1 MRIALVA
8 QDSSPLAQHADSDC
22 GAQTARLTSLALAL
36 ARLGHRITIY
46 ARRDSRA
53 LPGSAILAPGVTVEH
68 VPAGPPAPLDPDN
81 AAHLPGLGDYL
92 AQRSRRHPPHR
103 LHSHLPTTR
112 PAPPPTRPLP
122 GR

>member
-36 ARLGHRITIY
+36 PRLGHRITIY

-53 LPGSAILAPGVTVEH
+53 LPGSAILAPGATVEH
-68 VPAGPPAPLDPDN
+68 VTAGPPAPLDADN
-81 AAHLPGLGDYL
+81 PPHLPEFPAYL
-92 AQRSRRHPPHR
+92 APHSPR
-103 LHSHLPTTR
+103 
-112 PAPPPTRPLP
+112 PPP
-122 GR
+122 

>member
-53 LPGSAILAPGVTVEH
+53 LPGSAILAPAVTVEH
-68 VPAGPPAPLDPDN
+68 ATAGPPAPLDADN
-81 AAHLPGLGDYL
+81 AAHLPAVGAHLG
-92 AQRSRRHPPHR
+92 QRLRPNPPG
-103 LHSHLPTTR
+103 T
-112 PAPPPTRPLP
+112 
-122 GR
+122 